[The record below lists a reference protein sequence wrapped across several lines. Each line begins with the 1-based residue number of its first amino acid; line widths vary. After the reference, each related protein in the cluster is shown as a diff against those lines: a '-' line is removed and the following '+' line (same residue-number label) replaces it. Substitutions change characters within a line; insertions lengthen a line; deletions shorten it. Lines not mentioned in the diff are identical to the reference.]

1 MGSTPDHTGGREF
14 ESPYGA
20 KMKSFH
26 NGHEPSRRRAR
37 SGTVRYS
44 NHAWDSITD
53 KGNSNR
59 VGRATGW
66 MRIDF

>member
-1 MGSTPDHTGGREF
+1 MVARRIMPEAGGSNP
-14 ESPYGA
+14 PYEA

-37 SGTVRYS
+37 SGTVRCS
-44 NHAWDSITD
+44 NHTWDSITD

-59 VGRATGW
+59 IGRAIGW